1 MDPIPKRRKS
11 TKVSNASQVVMLK
24 PEEVTED
31 HIKNIALSVS
41 MKIYSSD
48 GSTCHQC
55 RYVQNTVVYII
66 YYIMPTV
73 CCLFNYLLCKLN
85 KLNY

>member
-1 MDPIPKRRKS
+1 MAPIPKRRKS
-11 TKVSNASQVVMLK
+11 IKVSNSSQAVTLK

-41 MKIYSSD
+41 MKVYSSC

-55 RYVQNTVVYII
+55 RYV
-66 YYIMPTV
+66 
-73 CCLFNYLLCKLN
+73 
-85 KLNY
+85 